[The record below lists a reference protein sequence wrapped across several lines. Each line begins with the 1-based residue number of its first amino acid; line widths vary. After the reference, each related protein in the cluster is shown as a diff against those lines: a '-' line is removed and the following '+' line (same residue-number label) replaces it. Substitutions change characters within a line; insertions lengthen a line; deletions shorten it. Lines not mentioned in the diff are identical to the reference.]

1 MSGLDGGTPEDGEA
15 PVRLTRRRLI
25 AFGGVVVGAVGLA
38 VTGFVRA
45 VRDQRRSRSSRAQ
58 APSGLAL
65 ASVLAG
71 PHVLFRDTQL
81 GATFSKVAAV
91 PLADPGGPRA
101 LSAVDAERLHARA
114 GTTICLQA
122 DRGLVTTY
130 RAQILDAALRPV
142 RSLGVNGAP
151 KPARVSSDGTLAAW
165 TVIVVGTGCTDV
177 TMEAETT
184 VEDLRSGH
192 SYGTIEKTFRVLVDG
207 RSMTAAVVNVWDV
220 TFENVPRPTRFYV
233 TVSDNSASK
242 TWLAEGDLTTRTITA
257 FHPGGQTPSLSPDNR
272 TLVFVERQGSSQ
284 TFRLRAL
291 DLRTRTE
298 WYLPDTR
305 SVHDQVE
312 WLDNE
317 HVLYG
322 LARAGSITT
331 DVWLSPLRGGQ
342 PSRYIEH
349 ADSPAVVN
357 P

>member
-1 MSGLDGGTPEDGEA
+1 MSELDGAPERDEA
-15 PVRLTRRRLI
+15 PVRLSRRRLV
-25 AFGGVVVGAVGLA
+25 AFGGVVAGAVGLA

-45 VRDQRRSRSSRAQ
+45 VRDQRRSRSSQ
-58 APSGLAL
+58 AEVPSGLDL
-65 ASVLAG
+65 ASVLAK

-81 GATFSKVAAV
+81 GATFGKVAAV

-101 LSAVDAERLHARA
+101 ISTVDAERVHARA
-114 GTTICLQA
+114 GTTVCMQA

-130 RAQILDAALRPV
+130 KAEILDATLRPV
-142 RSLGVNGAP
+142 RSLDVNGAP
-151 KPARVSSDGTLAAW
+151 KPTRVSADGTLAAW

-177 TMEAETT
+177 TMESETT
-184 VEDLRSGH
+184 VEDLHSGH
-192 SYGTIEKTFRVLVDG
+192 SYGTIEKTFRVIVDG
-207 RSMTAAVVNVWDV
+207 KPMTAAVINVWDV
-220 TFENVPRPTRFYV
+220 TFENVAHPTRFYV

-257 FHPGGQTPSLSPDNR
+257 FHPGGQTPSLSPDNK

-284 TFRLRAL
+284 NFRLRGL
-291 DLRTRTE
+291 DLRTRKE

-322 LARAGSITT
+322 LARTGSVAA

-342 PSRYIEH
+342 PRLYIEH

-357 P
+357 A